1 MPVYVLREGSSN
13 IFKIGR
19 TSGSVDGVVTRLRTG
34 NSQPLS
40 IFETVQTDE
49 ESACEAFFHR
59 QLRDKRVVRGGG
71 WEFFEVDA
79 DEMKQLISQV
89 RSMFEELREAQNA
102 VDKLG
107 KVASTDV
114 LLDPNEKDKELLRR
128 LLENKKEQEYLQIE
142 SQLLE
147 AQLKKR
153 IGTAAG
159 LRGLATWKTQVT
171 RVFDQ
176 KLFAA
181 SAPDEYE
188 RLLEKFHCLD
198 TAEWKKNRPEEY
210 TRFQTTY
217 FAPRISRAFKLQKMA

>member
-19 TSGSVDGVVTRLRTG
+19 TSGTVDGVVTRLRTG

-40 IFETVQTDE
+40 IFEIVQTEE

-71 WEFFEVDA
+71 WEFFEVDVA
-79 DEMKQLISQV
+79 AMKELISQV
-89 RSMFEELREAQNA
+89 RSMFEELQEAQNA
-102 VDKLG
+102 IEKLG

-114 LLDPNEKDKELLRR
+114 LLDPSEKDKELLRR
-128 LLENKKEQEYLQIE
+128 LLENKKEQEFLQIE
-142 SQLLE
+142 CQLLE
-147 AQLKKR
+147 AQLKQR
-153 IGTAAG
+153 IGSAAG

-176 KLFAA
+176 KLFAKT
-181 SAPDEYE
+181 APDEYE

-198 TAEWKKNRPEEY
+198 TGEWKKNRPEEY
-210 TRFQTTY
+210 TRCQTTY
-217 FAPRISRAFKLQKMA
+217 FTPRISRTFKLQKMT